1 MNLNHLHLHVR
12 DRVAAE
18 AFYGR
23 WFGLRVRRRGACLSF
38 LHDDAGFDLALMDDT
53 APAPMPAWFHLG
65 FRLGDADAVL
75 TLHERMRANG
85 VEFVKPLYQDETL
98 VSYRCADLDGHAIEV
113 YWEAPGAPLD

>member
-12 DRVAAE
+12 DRAAAE

-23 WFGLRVRRRGACLSF
+23 WFGLGVGRRGACLSF
-38 LHDDAGFDLALMDDT
+38 LRDDAGFDLALMDDA

-65 FRLGDADAVL
+65 FRLGDADSVL
-75 TLHERMRANG
+75 TLHRRMRDGG
-85 VEFVKPLYQDETL
+85 VEIVKPLYQDDTL

-113 YWEAPGAPLD
+113 YWEAPDAALD